1 MQTNVVEQKLTV
13 PVAISRIYKYKNEHG
28 NVAVP
33 NREPHKQLRRWIV
46 HAKATSKKI
55 IAQGSGNPKFTLPN
69 LKLLHQLGIIQL
81 PPDFKLLER
90 TTTTISATKKVK
102 KKMTKEPPKA
112 EKRQGARGALPIVSV
127 PVPQKNTTSPRI
139 QTKSPIQPKIKLKL
153 SSKKMRSAPRATAN
167 ASIEPKKMLQT
178 PSKSTHVSSPPTR
191 TSPRLAATASNI
203 SREQGITPFSVLNN
217 PFSKMESTPAYPSEF
232 PSPQT
237 RSTYDRNRELTY
249 PQTTANPH
257 PSPETVNRMESV
269 HPNSFC
275 RSPPMPAA
283 SPTSHIP
290 LELPFES
297 VGLRTRQ
304 RSHASSEIAMEPQ
317 TIAAI
322 GDLSTGI
329 KCKRVAP
336 PLKANKGAT
345 KKAATTRGDNKK
357 GAKYVVIKK

>member
-1 MQTNVVEQKLTV
+1 
-13 PVAISRIYKYKNEHG
+13 
-28 NVAVP
+28 
-33 NREPHKQLRRWIV
+33 
-46 HAKATSKKI
+46 
-55 IAQGSGNPKFTLPN
+55 
-69 LKLLHQLGIIQL
+69 L

-90 TTTTISATKKVK
+90 TTTAISATKKEK

-112 EKRQGARGALPIVSV
+112 EKHQGARGALPIVSV
-127 PVPQKNTTSPRI
+127 PAPQKNTTSPRI
-139 QTKSPIQPKIKLKL
+139 KAKSPIQPKIKLKL
-153 SSKKMRSAPRATAN
+153 SSKKMRSAPRATAK

-178 PSKSTHVSSPPTR
+178 PSKSTQVSSPPTF
-191 TSPRLAATASNI
+191 TSPRLAATVSNI
-203 SREQGITPFSVLNN
+203 SREQGITPFFVLNN

-249 PQTTANPH
+249 PQTTVNPH
-257 PSPETVNRMESV
+257 PSPETVNRVESV

-290 LELPFES
+290 LESPFES
-297 VGLRTRQ
+297 VGFRTQQ

-317 TIAAI
+317 NIAAI

-329 KCKRVAP
+329 KCKRDAP
-336 PLKANKGAT
+336 PRKANKGAM
-345 KKAATTRGDNKK
+345 KKAATTRVSKKK
-357 GAKYVVIKK
+357 GATNVVSKK